1 MKIETADGKV
11 ADGIEQGPFEPIAI
25 IGIGALMPDAK
36 NSDEFWSNIVN
47 SKVSIKDVSEGR
59 WPGDIGS
66 FGAKE
71 GQEISMKVSLIQ
83 KSEPLSRALNLIGE
97 DGDNHPVL

>member
-11 ADGIEQGPFEPIAI
+11 ADGIEQGPFRPIAI

-47 SKVSIKDVSEGR
+47 SKVSIKDVSG
-59 WPGDIGS
+59 
-66 FGAKE
+66 
-71 GQEISMKVSLIQ
+71 KVA
-83 KSEPLSRALNLIGE
+83 RR
-97 DGDNHPVL
+97 HR